1 METKLSKDEFYQN
14 YRNYIITRREELNLK
29 QADVAKATGLTQ
41 KTVSL
46 IESGK
51 KRLSLWELYV
61 ICEYFR
67 QESGED
73 YNELEKQFSSVLED
87 SRTKESLSAKE
98 LIVEMLQQMLTLL
111 EERDEP

>member
-1 METKLSKDEFYQN
+1 MKLSKDELYEN

-29 QADVAKATGLTQ
+29 QADIAKATELTQ

-61 ICEYFR
+61 ICEYFKE
-67 QESGED
+67 ESGED
-73 YNELEKQFSSVLED
+73 YNQLEKQFSSVFED
-87 SRTKESLSAKE
+87 ARTKASLSPKE
-98 LIVEMLQQMLTLL
+98 LIVEILQQMLTLL